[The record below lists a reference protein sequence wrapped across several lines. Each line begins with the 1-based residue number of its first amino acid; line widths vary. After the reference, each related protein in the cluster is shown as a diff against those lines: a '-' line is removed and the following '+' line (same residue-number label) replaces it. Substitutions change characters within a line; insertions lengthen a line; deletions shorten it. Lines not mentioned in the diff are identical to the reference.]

1 MAHDVFVC
9 HASVDKATADAV
21 VATLEQQ
28 QIRCWV
34 APRDAILGTNYGAS
48 IVQAINNSRVMVLV
62 FSSDAN
68 NSPHVPREIER
79 AANKGIPILPLR
91 IEDVSYSD
99 SIEYFISTTHW
110 LDALTPP
117 LQQHLETLARSVRAL
132 LATDDPRQAHEQEV
146 EPTAPVPVPAPTELP
161 SAPADKKSAD
171 TAGGQELEQSAP
183 APVPAPTERSSATAD
198 KKSGDTAGGPARSRM
213 GAALSVITR
222 QQTYVNVFYLLL
234 SFPLGIGYFVFL
246 VTGLSVGFGLLVI
259 WVGVPILALVLAG
272 SWVLSRLEQ
281 EIANRVLRLDI
292 PSIIFPR
299 TSNPLSADATGL
311 GFTERVFA
319 RTWRQVKALLSDRL
333 TWTGMVYLFLKFPL
347 GVASFVIV
355 VTLASVTASLLGA
368 PFYYWVGDGIDFG
381 IWQVDQLW
389 EALILMLAGVPSL
402 FISLHLFNA
411 TAYVSGRIARV
422 MLAKSQ

>member
-1 MAHDVFVC
+1 MAHDVFIC

-62 FSSDAN
+62 FSSEAN

-132 LATDDPRQAHEQEV
+132 LATDDPREAHEQEV
-146 EPTAPVPVPAPTELP
+146 EPTAPPPVPTPTELP
-161 SAPADKKSAD
+161 SATEDKKSA
-171 TAGGQELEQSAP
+171 
-183 APVPAPTERSSATAD
+183 
-198 KKSGDTAGGPARSRM
+198 DTAGGPARSRM

-234 SFPLGIGYFVFL
+234 SFPLGIAYFTFL
-246 VTGLSVGFGLLVI
+246 VTGLTLGFGLLVI

-281 EIANRVLRLDI
+281 EIANRLLKLDI
-292 PSIIFPR
+292 PAIAFPR
-299 TSNPLSADATGL
+299 TSNPLSADATGF

-333 TWTGMVYLFLKFPL
+333 TWTGMLYLFLKFPL
-347 GVASFVIV
+347 GIASFVIV
-355 VTLASVTASLLGA
+355 VTATSVTAASLGA
-368 PFYYWVGDGIDFG
+368 PFYYWVGDGIDILSFDG
-381 IWQVDQLW
+381 YTAWQVDEFW
-389 EALILMLAGVPSL
+389 EALVLMLAGGVPSL

-411 TAYVSGRIARV
+411 MARVSGWIARV